1 MSYIDF
7 QNINKSFGQNHVLR
21 QINLSVEKGQ
31 LATLLGP
38 SGCGKS
44 TLLRCL
50 AGLEEVNSGSM
61 HVDGEDITH
70 RDPRDR
76 NIGMVFQQY
85 SLFPNMTVKEN
96 IAFGLK
102 LKKLPADLIETKVS
116 HVIDL
121 VDLKGKVRE
130 YPHALSGGQQQ
141 RVALARSLVMEPKV
155 LLLDEPLS
163 ALDAKLR
170 KSLQSEIK
178 KIHIDTGITMIFV
191 THDQD
196 EAMILSDVIHLFKDG
211 QIEQSGSPTHLYTQ
225 PGTRYAA
232 EFIGHYNV
240 LDKKEFARMI
250 GEGEPMKDGRLSAVF
265 ESAGKAG
272 SSEISQM
279 SGIVVRDNESVAI
292 RPETIEIL
300 QEDSPAYRY
309 APAEDRY
316 LLPAKVVDST
326 PHGNVLRYTLDV
338 RGVRLHAD
346 ILFRSFALYPEGHR
360 LTLSV
365 EKRNCLHLR

>member
-7 QNINKSFGQNHVLR
+7 RNIRKSFGKNQVLR
-21 QINLSVEKGQ
+21 GISLSVEKGQ

-50 AGLEEVNSGSM
+50 AGLEEVNSGSILL
-61 HVDGEDITH
+61 DGEDITGKN
-70 RDPRDR
+70 PKDR

-85 SLFPNMTVKEN
+85 SLFPNMTVREN
-96 IAFGLK
+96 IAFGLRLQK
-102 LKKLPADLIETKVS
+102 IPRDQIEEKVNGA
-116 HVIDL
+116 IDL
-121 VDLKGKVRE
+121 VDLKGKAKE
-130 YPHALSGGQQQ
+130 YPQSLSGGQQQ

-170 KSLQSEIK
+170 KNLQAEIK
-178 KIHIDTGITMIFV
+178 RIHTDTGITMLFV

-211 QIEQSGSPTHLYTQ
+211 RIEQSGVPTKLYTQ
-225 PGTRYAA
+225 PETRYAA

-240 LDKKEFARMI
+240 LDQSEFERMV
-250 GEGEPMKDGRLSAVF
+250 GSAALEV
-265 ESAGKAG
+265 AAQKGT
-272 SSEISQM
+272 
-279 SGIVVRDNESVAI
+279 SVAI

-300 QEDSPAYRY
+300 TETESGSIGKESA
-309 APAEDRY
+309 AGGTDRY
-316 LLPAKVVDST
+316 LLPATVVDST
-326 PHGNVLRYTLDV
+326 LHGNVLRYTFDV
-338 RGVRLHAD
+338 RGTRLHSD
-346 ILFRSFALYPEGHR
+346 VLFRSFTLYPAGHR

-365 EKRNCLHLR
+365 EKRNCLRM

>member
-7 QNINKSFGQNHVLR
+7 RSVNKSFGHNQVLR
-21 QINLSVEKGQ
+21 QISLSVEKGQ

-50 AGLEEVNSGSM
+50 AGLEEVNSGSI
-61 HVDGEDITH
+61 VLDGEDITGKN
-70 RDPRDR
+70 PKDR

-85 SLFPNMTVKEN
+85 SLFPNMTVKDN
-96 IAFGLK
+96 IAFGLRLQK
-102 LKKLPADLIETKVS
+102 IPKDLIEDKVKR
-116 HVIDL
+116 VIDL
-121 VDLKGKVRE
+121 VDLKGKIIE
-130 YPHALSGGQQQ
+130 YPQELSGGQQQ

-170 KSLQSEIK
+170 KNLQAEIK
-178 KIHIDTGITMIFV
+178 KIHADTGITMLFV

-211 QIEQSGSPTHLYTQ
+211 QIEQSGVPTKLYTQ
-225 PGTRYAA
+225 PETRYAA

-240 LDKKEFARMI
+240 LDKSEFDRMI
-250 GEGEPMKDGRLSAVF
+250 GSGGE
-265 ESAGKAG
+265 
-272 SSEISQM
+272 SEIVIRNAQPCT
-279 SGIVVRDNESVAI
+279 SVAI

-300 QEDSPAYRY
+300 AENDSGNQGI
-309 APAEDRY
+309 ESVSETQDRY
-316 LLPAKVVDST
+316 MLPATVVDST
-326 PHGNVLRYTLDV
+326 LHGNVLRYTFDV
-338 RGVRLHAD
+338 RGTRLHSD
-346 ILFRSFALYPEGHR
+346 VLFRSFTLYPAGHK
-360 LTLSV
+360 LMLSV
-365 EKRNCLHLR
+365 EKRNCLRM

>member
-1 MSYIDF
+1 MSYIEF

-31 LATLLGP
+31 MATLLGP

-50 AGLEEVNSGSM
+50 AGLEEVSSGSM
-61 HVDGEDITH
+61 RVDGEDITR

-102 LKKLPADLIETKVS
+102 LKKLPEDLIETKVS

-170 KSLQSEIK
+170 KSLQAEIK

-211 QIEQSGSPTHLYTQ
+211 QIEQSGSPTQLYTQ

-240 LDKKEFARMI
+240 LGQKEFAQMI
-250 GEGEPMKDGRLSAVF
+250 GEEEPI
-265 ESAGKAG
+265 E
-272 SSEISQM
+272 
-279 SGIVVRDNESVAI
+279 VVASNNASVAI

-300 QEDSPAYRY
+300 QEDFPAYRF

-365 EKRNCLHLR
+365 EKRNCLHL

>member
-7 QNINKSFGQNHVLR
+7 LNINKSFGSNHVLR

-50 AGLEEVNSGSM
+50 AGLEEVSSGSM
-61 HVDGEDITH
+61 YIDGADITGKN
-70 RDPRDR
+70 PKDR

-85 SLFPNMTVKEN
+85 SLFPNMTVREN

-102 LKKLPADLIETKVS
+102 LQKMPREIIEAKVS

-121 VDLKGKVRE
+121 VDLKTKVKE

-170 KSLQSEIK
+170 KLLQAEIK

-211 QIEQSGSPTHLYTQ
+211 QIEQSGAPTQLYTQ
-225 PGTRYAA
+225 PKTRYAA

-240 LDKKEFARMI
+240 LDKSEFDKMI
-250 GEGEPMKDGRLSAVF
+250 GLGGLAEDVA
-265 ESAGKAG
+265 
-272 SSEISQM
+272 SSDVS
-279 SGIVVRDNESVAI
+279 SVAI
-292 RPETIEIL
+292 RPETIEL
-300 QEDSPAYRY
+300 MPEDYTLHHPEQ
-309 APAEDRY
+309 AEDKLRQAQTEDKY
-316 LLPAKVVDST
+316 LLPATVVNST

-338 RGVRLHAD
+338 RGIRLHAD
-346 ILFRSFALYPEGHR
+346 VLFRSFTLYPAGHR
-360 LTLSV
+360 LCVSI
-365 EKRNCLHLR
+365 EKRNCISL